1 MIKNIVFSGAGLR
14 IYTFV
19 GFIKALNEHDLLKNI
34 TSVIGTSSGALIAV
48 LCVLNFTYNEIE
60 EIVLKINTANLKN
73 INSENI
79 INFFS
84 DYGIDDGKNFERI
97 IKIILNIKVKNE
109 NITFKE
115 LYEITNKKLIITATC
130 VNSMDIEFFDHIS
143 TPDISIIKVL
153 LMSISIPIIF
163 KPVKLDNK
171 YYVDGGMISHYPI
184 DYFKDYKDET
194 LGVLVTTSLNKFKE
208 INNIKDYIY
217 NIMSCPFTNLVKNC
231 YNNYKENTVL
241 VENNN
246 VDFLDFNIEYNTKIG
261 LIEEGYRMTIEK
273 ITSTDFK
280 QTFLE
285 STD

>member
-19 GFIKALNEHDLLKNI
+19 GFIKALNEHNLLKHI
-34 TSVIGTSSGALIAV
+34 TSVIGTSSGSLIAV
-48 LCVLNFTYNEIE
+48 LCVLNFSYKEIE
-60 EIVLKINTANLKN
+60 EIVLKINASNLKN

-97 IKIILNIKVKNE
+97 IKIILNIKVKND

-143 TPDISIIKVL
+143 TPDIPIIKVL

-184 DYFKDYKDET
+184 DYFKDYKNET
-194 LGVLVTTSLNKFKE
+194 IGILVTSSLNNSKE

-217 NIMSCPFTNLVKNC
+217 NIMSCPFINLIKNC

-246 VDFLDFNIEYNTKIG
+246 VNFLDFNIEYNTKIG

-285 STD
+285 RTD